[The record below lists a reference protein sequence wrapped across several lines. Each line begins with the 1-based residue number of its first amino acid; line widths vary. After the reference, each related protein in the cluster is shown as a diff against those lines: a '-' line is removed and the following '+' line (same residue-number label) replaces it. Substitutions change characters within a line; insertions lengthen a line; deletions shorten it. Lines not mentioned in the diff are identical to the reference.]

1 MRGIHLINEAR
12 AQIRGLA
19 IAAAIDDEEHGLNRL
34 DRLVGDEDLCE
45 AVFGEF
51 YTGMGDDDFVQIPF
65 EISQALLYAI
75 SVGWV
80 EARRCINTGEPV
92 YTTTQKY
99 RELDTQS
106 LGAQAQAV
114 LHRDREQRDAAR
126 ERVRRASRA
135 AGGAS

>member
-1 MRGIHLINEAR
+1 MRGIHLVNEAR

-19 IAAAIDDEEHGLNRL
+19 VASAIDNEEYGLNRL
-34 DRLVGDEDLCE
+34 DALVEDDDICE
-45 AVFGEF
+45 ACFGEF
-51 YTGMGDDDFVQIPF
+51 YAGMGDDDLAQIPF
-65 EISQALLYAI
+65 EISKALLYAI

-80 EARRCINTGEPV
+80 EARRCLYTGEPV

-99 RELDTQS
+99 RELDTRT
-106 LGAQAQAV
+106 LRAKAQATLDHDQK
-114 LHRDREQRDAAR
+114 QRDAAR